1 MQILSDYLRNL
12 LKLRALLYI
21 GALDRELWQVAL
33 EVELDDE
40 RAPGLGLAD
49 YLQVPARKRSPPS
62 HSIHVFG
69 HLVLDRLV

>member
-1 MQILSDYLRNL
+1 MQILPDYLWNL

-49 YLQVPARKRSPPS
+49 YLQVPARNVAPRT
-62 HSIHVFG
+62 HSILVFG
-69 HLVLDRLV
+69 HQVLDRLV